1 MKPPRVPESECR
13 PGGPSGAEKIFIL
26 ILFNPVSGGG
36 RAERAAG
43 YFAASLRA
51 AGHATDLAATQREA
65 GGDWLA
71 QRLANVSLLVV
82 VGGDGTVRA
91 AAGAAIRTRTPL
103 YHVPFGTANLFA
115 REFGMDRHA
124 RTLHRAI
131 DRFTV
136 RWVDTGEANGEGF
149 VLMASVG
156 YDAEVVADLAA
167 HRGRSISYLSYAGPL
182 LRQLRRWQPA
192 TIGLTIDGRSLGAPL
207 TRGTVV
213 VANAR
218 GYAFGLNPARNAD
231 MADGLLDVVYFPTA
245 SRWQLL
251 TWIVKL
257 RLGGPL
263 EDPAMVVGRG
273 ATVQIECDRPQRLQL
288 DGDAPD
294 DRTVRTRFSLSVRPR
309 VLPVLEIRDR

>member
-1 MKPPRVPESECR
+1 MPD
-13 PGGPSGAEKIFIL
+13 PSLSIL
-26 ILFNPVSGGG
+26 ILFNPISGGG
-36 RAERAAG
+36 RAERAAVDL
-43 YFAASLRA
+43 ATSLRA
-51 AGHATDLAATQREA
+51 AGHTADLAATRREPA
-65 GGDWLA
+65 GDWLA
-71 QRLANVSLLVV
+71 QRLGEVSLLVV

-131 DRFTV
+131 DRFNV
-136 RWVDTGEANGEGF
+136 RWVDTAEADGEGF

-156 YDAEVVADLAA
+156 YDAEVVHDLAA

-192 TIGLTIDGRSLGAPL
+192 TMSLAVDDRPLGRTP
-207 TRGTVV
+207 TPGTVV

-218 GYAFGLNPARNAD
+218 RYAFGLNPARTAD

-245 SRWQLL
+245 SRRQLL

-257 RLGGPL
+257 RLGWRL
-263 EDPAMVVGRG
+263 DDPAMVVGRG

-288 DGDAPD
+288 DGDAPN
-294 DRTVRTRFSLSVRPR
+294 DRTARTRFSLSVRPA
-309 VLPVLEIRDR
+309 VLPVLEIPDR

>member
-1 MKPPRVPESECR
+1 M
-13 PGGPSGAEKIFIL
+13 L
-26 ILFNPVSGGG
+26 ILFNPISGGG

-43 YFAASLRA
+43 NLATSLRA
-51 AGHATDLAATQREA
+51 AGHTADLVATRREPDD
-65 GGDWLA
+65 DWLA
-71 QRLANVSLLVV
+71 QRLADVSLLVV

-115 REFGMDRHA
+115 REFGMDRHI
-124 RTLHRAI
+124 RTLYRAI
-131 DRFTV
+131 DHFTV
-136 RWVDTGEANGEGF
+136 RWVDTGVADGEGF

-156 YDAEVVADLAA
+156 YDAEVVHDLAA

-192 TIGLTIDGRSLGAPL
+192 TMSLVIDGRSAGGPP
-207 TRGTVV
+207 TPGTVV

-231 MADGLLDVVYFPTA
+231 MADGLLDVVFFPTA

-251 TWIVKL
+251 TWLVKL

-288 DGDAPD
+288 DGDAPVD
-294 DRTVRTRFSLSVRPR
+294 LTARTLFSLSVRPR
-309 VLPVLEIRDR
+309 VLPILEIPDR

>member
-1 MKPPRVPESECR
+1 MANGSLNVL
-13 PGGPSGAEKIFIL
+13 IF
-26 ILFNPVSGGG
+26 FNPVSGGG

-43 YFAASLRA
+43 RLAASLRA
-51 AGHATDLAATQREA
+51 VGHTTDLAASRRES
-65 GGDWLA
+65 GSDWLA
-71 QRLANVSLLVV
+71 QRLGDASLLVV

-115 REFGMDRHA
+115 REFDMDRHA

-131 DRFTV
+131 DCFRV
-136 RWVDTGEANGEGF
+136 RWVDTAEADGEGF

-156 YDAEVVADLAA
+156 YDAEVVHDLAA
-167 HRGRSISYLSYAGPL
+167 QRGRSISYLSYAGPL

-192 TIGLTIDGRSLGAPL
+192 MIGLTVDGRPLGVPP

-218 GYAFGLNPARNAD
+218 GYAFGLDPARHAD

-251 TWIVKL
+251 SWIVKL
-257 RLGGPL
+257 RLGRHL
-263 EDPAMVVGRG
+263 ADPSMVVGRG
-273 ATVQIECDRPQRLQL
+273 ATVLIKCDRPQRLQL
-288 DGDAPD
+288 DGDASD
-294 DRTVRTRFSLSVRPR
+294 DRSARTRFSLSIRPG
-309 VLPVLEIRDR
+309 VLPVLAIPDR

>member
-1 MKPPRVPESECR
+1 MAHGSLN
-13 PGGPSGAEKIFIL
+13 IL
-26 ILFNPVSGGG
+26 ILFNPISGGG

-43 YFAASLRA
+43 DLATSLRA
-51 AGHATDLAATQREA
+51 AGHTTDLAATRREPA
-65 GGDWLA
+65 GDWLV
-71 QRLANVSLLVV
+71 QRLGDVSLLVV

-115 REFGMDRHA
+115 GEFGMDRHA

-136 RWVDTGEANGEGF
+136 RWVDAADADGEGF

-156 YDAEVVADLAA
+156 YDAEVVHDLAA

-182 LRQLRRWQPA
+182 FRQLRRWQPA
-192 TIGLTIDGRSLGAPL
+192 TMSLTVDGRPLGP
-207 TRGTVV
+207 TPTPGTVV

-218 GYAFGLNPARNAD
+218 RYAFGLNPARMAD

-251 TWIVKL
+251 TWLVKL
-257 RLGGPL
+257 RLGRHL
-263 EDPAMVVGRG
+263 ADPALVMGRG

-294 DRTVRTRFSLSVRPR
+294 DRSARTRFTVSIRPG
-309 VLPVLEIRDR
+309 VLPVLVIPDR